1 MAIDEA
7 RRAVT
12 QAGTQDKAVHDA
24 KPARGG
30 VAVVGSLNMDLVARA
45 PRQPRPGETLAGSAF
60 AQVAGGKGGNQA
72 VAAARLG
79 ARVAMIGCVGAD
91 ANGEL
96 LRAGLLAEGIDC
108 GALDT
113 APQAPTGVA
122 LIIVDDASQNSIVIV
137 AGSNGEVTPATLAR
151 HEAVLAAADVV
162 VCQLETPP
170 DAVHAALA
178 AARRLGK
185 TTILNPA
192 PATGPLPAGWL
203 PLIDYLVPNELEAAT
218 LTGLPLATPEDA
230 ARAAEALHRAGARNV
245 LVTLGA
251 QGVCALLGGGES
263 AAADAADDAGTPS
276 SVHWPAPKVAAVDTT
291 AAGDTFIGAL
301 AARLAAGEAPAQA
314 IQFALRAASISVTRA
329 GAQPSIP
336 TLEDMGR

>member
-1 MAIDEA
+1 M
-7 RRAVT
+7 
-12 QAGTQDKAVHDA
+12 
-24 KPARGG
+24 
-30 VAVVGSLNMDLVARA
+30 AVVGSLNMDLVARA
-45 PRQPRPGETLAGSAF
+45 PRLPRPGETLAGSAF

-79 ARVAMIGCVGAD
+79 AQVAMVGCVGAD

-113 APQAPTGVA
+113 APEAPTGVA
-122 LIIVDDASQNSIVIV
+122 LIVVDEASQNAIVIV
-137 AGSNGEVTPATLAR
+137 AGSNAKVTPASLAR
-151 HEAVLAAADVV
+151 HEAALAAADVV
-162 VCQLETPP
+162 VCQLESPL
-170 DAVHAALA
+170 DAVHAALC

-185 TTILNPA
+185 ITILNPA
-192 PATGPLPAGWL
+192 PATGPLPVDWL

-230 ARAAEALHRAGARNV
+230 ARAAKALHRAGARNV
-245 LVTLGA
+245 LVTLGE
-251 QGVCALLGGGES
+251 QGVCALLGDEASS
-263 AAADAADDAGTPS
+263 AADPAGGPAP
-276 SVHWPAPKVAAVDTT
+276 VHWPAPKVAAVDTT

-301 AARLAAGEAPAQA
+301 AVRLAAGEAPVQA

-336 TLEDMGR
+336 SLEDMAR